1 MGGQLGAKQRRLLLA
16 SVSGRR
22 TDDAGCCRGLAQ
34 LEGPGRGPRGRQ
46 LCCEGGCWPT
56 PGLPGEARGNA
67 VRAARLGRRAGPQS
81 SPSSSTGAAAPRA
94 RPRCPAQPRTAGQ
107 RGRGRVGGGRPGG
120 GRSRGGLARRG
131 RAAPACACLSAPRAQ
146 TRSWQSSRLA
156 GRQGQLP
163 CQPVCRRACSLRC
176 HLAARRLERAVALCC
191 SSRATK
197 HECRLHRVRS
207 SNAWG
212 GRASAVALAE
222 ADRAASVSSCA
233 ASNSAEAGA
242 RISRVE
248 LCLLGMHA
256 EHAPTTLR
264 FGALESS

>member
-1 MGGQLGAKQRRLLLA
+1 MGGQLGARQRRLVLA
-16 SVSGRR
+16 SFSGRR

-107 RGRGRVGGGRPGG
+107 RGRGRVGGGPAGRGSVSRRTGASRTSGAGVCMSVSPARADAELAVQPPRGPPGP
-120 GRSRGGLARRG
+120 APV
-131 RAAPACACLSAPRAQ
+131 PACVQEGLQPAESSGSSA
-146 TRSWQSSRLA
+146 SRA
-156 GRQGQLP
+156 GRGAVLLLQG
-163 CQPVCRRACSLRC
+163 
-176 HLAARRLERAVALCC
+176 HEARVPTAR
-191 SSRATK
+191 
-197 HECRLHRVRS
+197 RVRS
-207 SNAWG
+207 SNASG

-248 LCLLGMHA
+248 LCC
-256 EHAPTTLR
+256 ECTL
-264 FGALESS
+264 SMPPPP